1 MIKMVAGNQVKKL
14 ASVLSTESSSIVI
27 KEKAELTHKWV
38 GRPGRGNDSK
48 FFSDCFYFQSEISQ
62 NMN

>member
-27 KEKAELTHKWV
+27 KRKLNLHTSGSVELV
-38 GRPGRGNDSK
+38 
-48 FFSDCFYFQSEISQ
+48 EEMI
-62 NMN
+62 